1 MGNTNIGGF
10 RGERL
15 MVRVT
20 TLIENNPDD
29 ENQLLHEHGLSLYI
43 EVDDVRI
50 LFDTG
55 QSGDFIKNAKVLDKS
70 LDELDYVIISHGH
83 YDHSG
88 GLQKL
93 VNEYKIPNLIIGEEF
108 FRPKYKMIEVGPIK
122 EFKYNGVSFDED
134 YLANHQIPV
143 IKVKEEIMNLSDQ
156 IMLFHHFERTNEFEH
171 KNDQLVVKK
180 ESGFI
185 IDKFEEELVLGIVSN
200 QGLIVIV
207 GCSHVG
213 IINILSSISEK
224 TKLPITAVIGG
235 THLIGAS
242 QDRIMRTIHACEHMD
257 LQLVALSHCTGVEG
271 MLKMKDTYKELFVYN
286 KTGTIINL

>member
-1 MGNTNIGGF
+1 
-10 RGERL
+10 

-55 QSGDFIKNAKVLDKS
+55 QSGDFINNAKVLDKS

-83 YDHSG
+83 YDHCG

-93 VNEYKIPNLIIGEEF
+93 VNDYKLPNLIIGDEF
-108 FRPKYKMIEVGPIK
+108 FEPKYKVVEVGSQK
-122 EFKYNGVSFDED
+122 DYKYNGVSFDED
-134 YLANHQIPV
+134 YLTKHQIPV
-143 IKVKEEIMNLSDQ
+143 IKVEDEITYLSDQ
-156 IMLFHHFERTNEFEH
+156 IMLFHHFQRSSEFEH
-171 KNDQLVVKK
+171 KNDQLVIKK
-180 ESGFI
+180 KSGYI
-185 IDKFEEELVLGIVSN
+185 VDEFEDEIVLGIVSN

-213 IINILSSISEK
+213 IANILTTISKK

-242 QDRIMRTIHACEHMD
+242 QDRIMRTIHAFDHMN
-257 LQLVALSHCTGVEG
+257 LQLIALSHCTGMEG
-271 MLKMKDTYKELFVYN
+271 MQRMKDTYKDLFVYN